1 MRRGSIQQVA
11 REMEPLERMKQTGR
25 VVMRQVDR
33 VRMEVSRTVQR
44 MAQ

>member
-1 MRRGSIQQVA
+1 
-11 REMEPLERMKQTGR
+11 MEPLERMKQTGR